1 MASASSPETQKQR
14 VYRFSLYV
22 RKREDITEEEFGRHW
37 AKEHAPLTGEWLK
50 RYGILKYVQV
60 CFPLPAEPVSNVHD
74 ELRVRNENATL
85 R

>member
-1 MASASSPETQKQR
+1 MASTDIAESQKQR

-37 AKEHAPLTGEWLK
+37 AKVHVPLTSEWLK

-60 CFPLPAEPVSNVHD
+60 CFLHPTEPRHF
-74 ELRVRNENATL
+74 ECP
-85 R
+85 